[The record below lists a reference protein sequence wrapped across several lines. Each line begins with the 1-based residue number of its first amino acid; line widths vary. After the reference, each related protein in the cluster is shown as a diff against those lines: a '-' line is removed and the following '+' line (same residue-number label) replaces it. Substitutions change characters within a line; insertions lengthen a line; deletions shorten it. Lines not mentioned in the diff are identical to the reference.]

1 MIATFHHFFF
11 SEMPS
16 AGTIFSYSHF
26 SFTPVLK
33 HLVFAF
39 SVFLLLQG
47 CAGDESSADDER
59 PFVVTTTNLIRDVV
73 EVVGGDDIRVVSL
86 MGSGVD
92 PHAYRATPRDFRRME
107 QSDIVLYNGLYLEG
121 RLSEIL
127 DRLGDQSRAVT
138 GSIPR
143 EKLIDATDFGGAYD
157 PHVWF
162 DAELWSYVVDDV
174 RDALTKLL
182 PASEA
187 DFARRADTYKEDL
200 RELHEYAKQQI
211 QSIPEERRILI
222 TAHDAFQYFG
232 RAYGIDVRGLQ
243 GLSTATEFGIQ
254 DVTRMVSLIIERN
267 IPAIFIETGVSTRAI
282 ESVITGVRERGYEVQ
297 MGGSLFSDSM
307 GERGTPEGTY
317 AGMFRHNV
325 ETIVTALRDKLQP
338 S

>member
-1 MIATFHHFFF
+1 MYR
-11 SEMPS
+11 SEKTSPK
-16 AGTIFSYSHF
+16 TYSGF
-26 SFTPVLK
+26 LMTTKSD
-33 HLVFAF
+33 A
-39 SVFLLLQG
+39 LLLFVSLFLFISLFLYG
-47 CAGDESSADDER
+47 CGNGEPESNDDR

-73 EVVGGDDIRVVSL
+73 ENVGGEDVRFVSL
-86 MGSGVD
+86 MGPGVD
-92 PHAYRATPRDFRRME
+92 PHVYRATPRDFRRME
-107 QSDIVLYNGLYLEG
+107 QSDLVLYNGLYLEG

-162 DAELWSYVVDDV
+162 DAELWTYVVMDV
-174 RDALTKLL
+174 RDALTRLL
-182 PASEA
+182 PEGEE
-187 DFARRADTYKEDL
+187 DFFRRAEEYKKEL
-200 RELHEYAKQQI
+200 MELHEYAKQRI
-211 QSIPEERRILI
+211 QSIPEERRIMI

-232 RAYGIDVRGLQ
+232 RAYGIEVRGLQ

-282 ESVITGVRERGYEVQ
+282 ESVLTGVRDRGYQVQ
-297 MGGSLFSDSM
+297 LGGSLFSDSM
-307 GERGTPEGTY
+307 GAPGTPEGTY

-325 ETIVTALRDKLQP
+325 ETIVQALSEELQP
-338 S
+338 SL

>member
-1 MIATFHHFFF
+1 MRRLFF
-11 SEMPS
+11 
-16 AGTIFSYSHF
+16 
-26 SFTPVLK
+26 
-33 HLVFAF
+33 VFCL
-39 SVFLLLQG
+39 VFLLYG
-47 CAGDESSADDER
+47 CGGEEPSGNDER

-73 EVVGGDDIRVVSL
+73 ENVGVDDVRVVSL
-86 MGSGVD
+86 MGPGVD
-92 PHAYRATPRDFRRME
+92 PHVYRATPRDFRRME

-157 PHVWF
+157 PHIWF
-162 DAELWSYVVDDV
+162 DAELWAYVVDDV

-182 PASEA
+182 PEHGE
-187 DFARRADTYKEDL
+187 DFARRASEYKKEL
-200 RELHEYAKQQI
+200 LELHEYAKQRI
-211 QSIPEERRILI
+211 RDIPEEQRILI

-232 RAYGIDVRGLQ
+232 RAYGIEVRGLQ

-282 ESVITGVRERGYEVQ
+282 ESVISGVRGRGYEVQ
-297 MGGSLFSDSM
+297 LGGSLFSDSM
-307 GERGTPEGTY
+307 GARGTSEGTY

-325 ETIVTALRDKLQP
+325 ETIVQALGEELRP
-338 S
+338 PR